1 MKILLIEDRVA
12 RQELFLEEVGIDL
25 ENYADV
31 LDNFINDEY
40 EEFKEQM
47 LHDSFSF
54 AKYDIIISHKSAYEN
69 DNSLI
74 ISNLKNYA
82 KNAKK
87 TLIFFSGGV
96 SVNYYDNSEFELL
109 ELNSK
114 TFYSQN
120 LKLFL
125 DALRIG
131 DENILMLCYG
141 ENWKLNVVS
150 NVLEKTTLFLFKVID
165 EDIEFNEFT
174 KDTEINKLSSIKYPF
189 YEMEI
194 VNGYVYKN
202 EINKFHASLQE
213 YCSYS
218 GVIKHSSPNK
228 EQNSFLIHNNNIVDI
243 TLFPSRLRFTTGDD
257 IDTYI
262 SAQIIPKLLTEK
274 FDKIF
279 IKDNLSANYLELYGL
294 RVAYHVRLSQT
305 QQEKR
310 FVPIIIISEFD
321 SATLM
326 QFTKDAE
333 ILFTEGIHLCGNIKE
348 EILKYQSLE
357 LEGLEAG
364 NYDKFLNK
372 IEVKKPKDTTGSHGI
387 ANKWSI
393 YRWAEFLKVE
403 SDAIA
408 KNREDI
414 ENQLYF
420 KYLKAKYSQHDSGL
434 KKIIKPSKAGKV
446 LLIDDE
452 WAKGWKDILKTALT
466 VDGLEFDAFEY
477 DFKDKTNFNMIVQLN
492 HKKLKEQI
500 VESDVVILDL
510 RLLESDHENEDLE
523 SYTGIK
529 ILQKIH
535 EINAGIQV
543 IMLTAT
549 SKSIILERLYKK
561 KILGYIKKEHPDD
574 SSIDTVENINKLVG
588 LVDSGLERKY
598 LKEMY
603 LLKIQIMDILNNDPF
618 CKFISKKEEYEY
630 FLGLLQKNSQYV
642 FDILDSNLGNKF
654 NYAMV
659 SIATSLE
666 SIVKIFLHGKN
677 DLLFWDEEEAYLNEK
692 SKLEDKITKILN
704 KKMGYKEDVKLEDLI
719 THRNRYMHS
728 NSEYKEVTE
737 EKISDWFGEFLKI
750 MQLIENPPNYIPFD
764 KSKKKESKHLNFK
777 KDKI

>member
-165 EDIEFNEFT
+165 EDIEFSEFT

-326 QFTKDAE
+326 QFTKEAE

-372 IEVKKPKDTTGSHGI
+372 IEVKKPKDTTGNHGI

-434 KKIIKPSKAGKV
+434 KQIIKPSKAGKV

-500 VESDVVILDL
+500 TQSDVVILDL

-574 SSIDTVENINKLVG
+574 SSIDTVENINKLVKM
-588 LVDSGLERKY
+588 VDKGLEKKY
-598 LKEMY
+598 LKEVFMMQNK
-603 LLKIQIMDILNNDPF
+603 LLALPLLQIEFSFNMDEND
-618 CKFISKKEEYEY
+618 KKLLELKNTISKI
-630 FLGLLQKNSQYV
+630 FPT
-642 FDILDSNLGNKF
+642 LDSNIPRPFIYGMLTLYKCIETICDYFIYEQFDANLRRQKAYWRINNQVISNDGNASVNNKTKNILRLLEINENDTIQLIDELSCSR
-654 NYAMV
+654 NYEIHSGEIKPACQNRV
-659 SIATSLE
+659 VL
-666 SIVKIFLHGKN
+666 KP
-677 DLLFWDEEEAYLNEK
+677 NETHIIPWFE
-692 SKLEDKITKILN
+692 LIETILN
-704 KKMGYKEDVKLEDLI
+704 KI
-719 THRNRYMHS
+719 
-728 NSEYKEVTE
+728 
-737 EKISDWFGEFLKI
+737 
-750 MQLIENPPNYIPFD
+750 
-764 KSKKKESKHLNFK
+764 
-777 KDKI
+777 